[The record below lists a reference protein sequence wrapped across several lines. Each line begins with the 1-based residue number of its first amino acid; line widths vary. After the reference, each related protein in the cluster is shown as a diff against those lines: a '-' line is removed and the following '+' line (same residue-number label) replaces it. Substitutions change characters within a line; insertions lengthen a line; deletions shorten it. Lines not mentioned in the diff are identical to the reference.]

1 MKHFESFLA
10 PQLNEYIVYRQNLG
24 YATKSLRSHL
34 LTFDRYLKETKAERS
49 SLHPGFFFEM
59 RADLKMEPRSV
70 NRILSTVRVFFQFLV
85 RRNYFAEN
93 PLRDISHLP
102 EGAIIPFLF
111 SPEQIDQLLKAIC
124 KRLHRTKSYFLTE
137 MALYLA
143 VLLLARC
150 GMRISEPLRLLGH
163 HYRGDDKT
171 IYIEK
176 TKFKKDRLIPVPKAV
191 MMEIENYLSVRQSLL
206 PHDQN
211 PYLLA
216 GRKQKPL
223 RDYQVRFLFH
233 HAVKDISLD
242 QSRKVIGNM
251 NFSSP
256 TPHSLHHSFAVNTL
270 KRIKERGESTQ
281 ACGTSRF
288 IGALPILAAYMG
300 HSEYKHTTKYLKFL
314 DAEQRQGLFDFATS
328 HQREI

>member
-1 MKHFESFLA
+1 
-10 PQLNEYIVYRQNLG
+10 
-24 YATKSLRSHL
+24 
-34 LTFDRYLKETKAERS
+34 
-49 SLHPGFFFEM
+49 
-59 RADLKMEPRSV
+59 
-70 NRILSTVRVFFQFLV
+70 
-85 RRNYFAEN
+85 
-93 PLRDISHLP
+93 
-102 EGAIIPFLF
+102 
-111 SPEQIDQLLKAIC
+111 
-124 KRLHRTKSYFLTE
+124 

-233 HAVKDISLD
+233 QAVKDVSLD

-256 TPHSLHHSFAVNTL
+256 TPHSLRHSFAVNTL

-281 ACGTSRF
+281 H
-288 IGALPILAAYMG
+288 ALPILAAYMG